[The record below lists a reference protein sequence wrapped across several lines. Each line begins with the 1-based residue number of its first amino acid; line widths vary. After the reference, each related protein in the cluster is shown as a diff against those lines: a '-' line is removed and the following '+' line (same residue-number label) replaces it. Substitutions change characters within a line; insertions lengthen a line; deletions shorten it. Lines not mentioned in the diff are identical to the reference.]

1 MKKNQII
8 ITFRRFSQNKMSTI
22 IKLLSLSIG
31 MVCFS
36 LIAVYVYYE
45 LGYDH
50 FNKHADEIARVTM
63 EYSVNGTRNQW
74 AVTGTKAG
82 PQLQR
87 TFPSVKSYVRM
98 IINSKVVKNKNI
110 IYSENNFLFVDSSF
124 LKIFTF
130 PMIEGTM
137 TNALD
142 GPGKIVLTRTMAK
155 KYFGNDDPLGKSLT
169 IDSNQNYTITGIVED
184 VPDNSQIKFDFLA
197 SFVNLDVSKTEE
209 WFAANY
215 FTFLLLEKGTD
226 IADLD
231 NKINGYMKEVS
242 LKEKDLSGID
252 YFTLH
257 LEPLTRIHMHSN
269 LDSFIPNTPFVYI
282 YVLIIIAMLIL
293 MIACIN
299 YSNITI
305 AQVSGKRTEIGI
317 RKLLGAGES
326 QLFWQFV
333 GEAGILI
340 VIAAILSI
348 IGAMVLMPY
357 FSILTGKVLTGSLLF
372 QPVIIGTIILLCVIV
387 SLIAGTYPAMIISGQ
402 TLNNILKPGSL
413 LGVSGG
419 KFRKSLIVFQFV
431 ISIVLIITTII
442 IQQQR
447 SFIQRINLG
456 YDKTKVIFLP
466 IGAHDWPGYYN
477 LKSELK
483 QDPFVKE
490 VSAGNTTPVNIT
502 WTSVMIAATETGK
515 KQFNAKAIP
524 VDLDFLQTLGIK
536 IIAGSDFTES
546 DLQQVK
552 ALKNK
557 DGFKYSMILNETAVK
572 EIGWTPEESI
582 GRQVDVGFTGTVKAV
597 IKDFHLASLHEPVM
611 PLVIFLLDEYQK
623 VILIKINGNDV
634 SSALSS
640 IKKIWNGRI
649 VDRPFEYHFL
659 DEEYDRLYKNEQNTA
674 RIFSTFSAIAILLAC
689 LGLFGIVAI
698 MTVQRTKEIGIRKI
712 MGATV
717 VNIIMHFFADYLK
730 PVFIAFIISV
740 PLAYYFANKWLLGF
754 AYHIAIPVW
763 AFIISGIFCIAI
775 SVATISIQ
783 SLKAALSNPVD
794 SLRNE

>member
-8 ITFRRFSQNKMSTI
+8 INFRRFSQNKMSTI

-712 MGATV
+712 IGATV

>member
-1 MKKNQII
+1 
-8 ITFRRFSQNKMSTI
+8 MSSI

-36 LIAVYVYYE
+36 LIAVYVFYE
-45 LGYDH
+45 LSFDR
-50 FNKHADEIARVTM
+50 FNKHANEIARVTM
-63 EYSVNGTRNQW
+63 EYSVNGSRNEW

-98 IINSKVVKNKNI
+98 IRNSKVVKNMNI
-110 IYSENNFLFVDSSF
+110 IYNENNFLFVDSGF

-130 PMIEGTM
+130 PIIEGTV

-142 GPGKIVLTRTMAK
+142 GPGKIVLTRSMAK
-155 KYFGNDDPLGKSLT
+155 KYFGNDDPLGKNLI
-169 IDSNQNYTITGIVED
+169 IDGNQNYTVTGIVD
-184 VPDNSQIKFDFLA
+184 NVPDNSQIKFDFLA

-209 WFAANY
+209 WFSANY
-215 FTFLLLEKGTD
+215 FTFLLLEKGTN

-231 NKINGYMKEVS
+231 NKINSYMKDIS
-242 LKEKDLSGID
+242 LKEKDLSGFD
-252 YFTLH
+252 YLTLH
-257 LEPLTRIHMHSN
+257 LETLTRIHLHSN
-269 LDSFIPNTPFVYI
+269 LDSFVPNTPFVYI
-282 YVLIIIAMLIL
+282 YVLIIIAILIL
-293 MIACIN
+293 LIACIN

-326 QLFWQFV
+326 QLFQQFV
-333 GEAGILI
+333 GEAGIFI
-340 VIAAILSI
+340 AIAAVLSI
-348 IGAMVLMPY
+348 IGTMVLLPY
-357 FSILTGKVLTGSLLF
+357 FSILTGRVLTSSLLF
-372 QPVIIGTIILLCVIV
+372 QPVIIGTIIILCAIV
-387 SLIAGTYPAMIISGQ
+387 SLIAGAYPAMIISGQ

-447 SFIQRINLG
+447 SFIQHKNLG

-466 IGAHDWPGYYN
+466 IGAHDWPGYYK
-477 LKSELK
+477 LKAELK

-502 WTSVMIAATETGK
+502 WTSVMSAATETGK
-515 KQFNAKAIP
+515 KQFNTKAIP

-546 DLQQVK
+546 DLRQVK
-552 ALKNK
+552 ALKIT
-557 DGFKYSMILNETAVK
+557 DGFKYSLILNETAVK

-582 GRQVDVGFTGTVKAV
+582 GRQVDIGFKGTVKAV

-611 PLVIFLLDEYQK
+611 PLAIFLLDEYQK

-649 VDRPFEYHFL
+649 MDRPFEYHFL
-659 DEEYDRLYKNEQNTA
+659 DEDYDKLYKNEQNTA

-717 VNIIMHFFADYLK
+717 VNIIMHLFSDYLK

-740 PLAYYFANKWLLGF
+740 PLAFYFANKWLLSF
-754 AYHIAIPVW
+754 AYHIDIPVW

-775 SVATISIQ
+775 SVVTVSIQ

>member
-1 MKKNQII
+1 MI
-8 ITFRRFSQNKMSTI
+8 
-22 IKLLSLSIG
+22 
-31 MVCFS
+31 CFS
-36 LIAVYVYYE
+36 LIAVFVYYE
-45 LGYDH
+45 LSFDNFH
-50 FNKHADEIARVTM
+50 KHANEIARVTM

-74 AVTGTKAG
+74 ALTGTKAG
-82 PQLQR
+82 PQMQR
-87 TFPSVKSYVRM
+87 TFPSVKSFVRM
-98 IINSKVVKNKNI
+98 SRNSKVVKNKNV
-110 IYSENNFLFVDSSF
+110 IYNESNFLFVDSDF

-130 PMIEGTM
+130 PLIEGTV
-137 TNALD
+137 TSALD
-142 GPGKIVLTRTMAK
+142 GPGKIVLTQSMAK
-155 KYFGNDDPLGKSLT
+155 KYFGNDDPLGKNLI
-169 IDSNQNYTITGIVED
+169 IDGNQNYTITGIAND
-184 VPDNSQIKFDFLA
+184 VPDNSQIKFDFLV

-209 WFAANY
+209 WFSANY
-215 FTFLLLEKGTD
+215 FTFLLLERSTD
-226 IADLD
+226 IRDLD
-231 NKINGYMKEVS
+231 NKIDSYMKEVS
-242 LKEKDLSGID
+242 LKEKNLSGID
-252 YFTLH
+252 FVTLH
-257 LEPLTRIHMHSN
+257 LEPLTRVHLHSN
-269 LDSFIPNTPFVYI
+269 LDGLVPNTPFAYI
-282 YVLIIIAMLIL
+282 YVLIIIAILIL

-317 RKLLGAGES
+317 RKLLGARNS
-326 QLFWQFV
+326 QLFMQFV
-333 GEAGILI
+333 GESGILT
-340 VIAAILSI
+340 VIAAILSVIGTI
-348 IGAMVLMPY
+348 ILLPY
-357 FSILTGKVLTGSLLF
+357 FSILTGRVFTSSLLF
-372 QPVIIGTIILLCVIV
+372 QPVIIGTIIILCVFV
-387 SLIAGTYPAMIISGQ
+387 SLIAGAYPAMIISGH

-413 LGVSGG
+413 LAVSGG
-419 KFRKSLIVFQFV
+419 KFRKSLIIFQFV

-447 SFIQRINLG
+447 SFIQHKNLG
-456 YDKTKVIFLP
+456 YDKTRVIFLP
-466 IGAHDWPGYYN
+466 IGANDWPGYYN

-502 WTSVMIAATETGK
+502 WTSVMNAATETGK
-515 KQFNAKAIP
+515 KQFNTKAIP

-536 IIAGSDFTES
+536 IIAGTDFTES

-552 ALKNK
+552 ALKSA
-557 DGFKYSMILNETAVK
+557 DGFKYSLILNETAVK

-582 GRQVDVGFTGTVKAV
+582 GRQVEVGFTGTVKAV
-597 IKDFHLASLHEPVM
+597 VKDFHLASLHEPVM
-611 PLVIFLLDEYQK
+611 PLVIFLLDQYQK
-623 VILIKINGNDV
+623 VILIKISGNDV
-634 SSALSS
+634 SAALSS

-649 VDRPFEYHFL
+649 LDRPFEYHFL
-659 DEEYDRLYKNEQNTA
+659 DEEYEKLYKNEQNTA

-717 VNIIMHFFADYLK
+717 LNIIMRLFADYLK
-730 PVFIAFIISV
+730 PVFIAFIFSI

-754 AYHIAIPVW
+754 AYHVTIPVW

>member
-1 MKKNQII
+1 
-8 ITFRRFSQNKMSTI
+8 
-22 IKLLSLSIG
+22 

-36 LIAVYVYYE
+36 LIAVYVFYE
-45 LGYDH
+45 LSFDR
-50 FNKHADEIARVTM
+50 FNKHANEIARVTM
-63 EYSVNGTRNQW
+63 EYSVNGSRNEW

-98 IINSKVVKNKNI
+98 IRNSKVVKNMNI
-110 IYSENNFLFVDSSF
+110 IYNENNFLFVDSGF

-130 PMIEGTM
+130 PIIEGTV

-142 GPGKIVLTRTMAK
+142 GPGKIVLTRSMAK
-155 KYFGNDDPLGKSLT
+155 KYFGNDDPLGKNLI
-169 IDSNQNYTITGIVED
+169 IDGNQNYTVTGIVD
-184 VPDNSQIKFDFLA
+184 NVPDNSQIKFDFLA

-209 WFAANY
+209 WFSANY
-215 FTFLLLEKGTD
+215 FTFLLLEKGTN

-231 NKINGYMKEVS
+231 NKINSYMKDIS
-242 LKEKDLSGID
+242 LKEKDLSGFD
-252 YFTLH
+252 YLTLH
-257 LEPLTRIHMHSN
+257 LETLTRIHLHSN
-269 LDSFIPNTPFVYI
+269 LDSFVPNTPFVYI
-282 YVLIIIAMLIL
+282 YVLIIIAILIL
-293 MIACIN
+293 LIACIN

-326 QLFWQFV
+326 QLFQQFV
-333 GEAGILI
+333 GEAGIFI
-340 VIAAILSI
+340 AIAAVLSI
-348 IGAMVLMPY
+348 IGTMVLLPY
-357 FSILTGKVLTGSLLF
+357 FSILTGRVLTSSLLF
-372 QPVIIGTIILLCVIV
+372 QPVIIGTIIILCAIV
-387 SLIAGTYPAMIISGQ
+387 SLIAGAYPAMIISGQ

-413 LGVSGG
+413 LGVSVG

-447 SFIQRINLG
+447 SFIQHKNLG

-466 IGAHDWPGYYN
+466 IGAHDWPGYYK
-477 LKSELK
+477 LKAELK

-502 WTSVMIAATETGK
+502 WTSVMSAATETGK
-515 KQFNAKAIP
+515 KQFNTKAIP

-546 DLQQVK
+546 DLRQVK
-552 ALKNK
+552 ALKIT
-557 DGFKYSMILNETAVK
+557 DGFKYSLILNETAVK

-582 GRQVDVGFTGTVKAV
+582 GRQVDIGFKGTVKAV

-611 PLVIFLLDEYQK
+611 PLAIFLLDEYQK

-649 VDRPFEYHFL
+649 MDRPFEYHFL
-659 DEEYDRLYKNEQNTA
+659 DEDYDKLYKNEQNTA

-717 VNIIMHFFADYLK
+717 VNIIMHLFSDYLK

-740 PLAYYFANKWLLGF
+740 PLAFYFANKWLLSF
-754 AYHIAIPVW
+754 AYHIDIPVW

-775 SVATISIQ
+775 SVVTVSIQ

>member
-1 MKKNQII
+1 
-8 ITFRRFSQNKMSTI
+8 MSSI
-22 IKLLSLSIG
+22 IKLISLSIG

-36 LIAVYVYYE
+36 LIAVYIFYE
-45 LGYDH
+45 LSFDH

-98 IINSKVVKNKNI
+98 IRNSKVVKNNDV
-110 IYSENNFLFVDSSF
+110 IYNENNFLFVDSGF

-130 PMIEGTM
+130 PLIEGTV

-142 GPGKIVLTRTMAK
+142 GPGKIVLTRSMVK
-155 KYFGNDDPLGKSLT
+155 KYFGNNDPLGKSIL
-169 IDSNQNYTITGIVED
+169 IDGNQNYTITGIVDD

-209 WFAANY
+209 WFSSNY
-215 FTFLLLEKGTD
+215 FTFLLLEKGTN

-231 NKINGYMKEVS
+231 KKINSYMKEVS
-242 LKEKDLSGID
+242 LKEKELTGTD

-257 LEPLTRIHMHSN
+257 LEPLTRIHLHSSLN
-269 LDSFIPNTPFVYI
+269 SLVPNTPFVYI
-282 YVLIIIAMLIL
+282 YVLIIIAILIL

-317 RKLLGAGES
+317 RKLLGSGES
-326 QLFWQFV
+326 QLFLQFV
-333 GEAGILI
+333 GESG
-340 VIAAILSI
+340 ILSI
-348 IGAMVLMPY
+348 IAAVLSIIGTMVLLPY
-357 FSILTGKVLTGSLLF
+357 FSILTGRVLTGSLLF
-372 QPVIIGTIILLCVIV
+372 QPVIIWIIIIICAIV
-387 SLIAGTYPAMIISGQ
+387 SIIAGAYPAMIISGH
-402 TLNNILKPGSL
+402 TLNNILKPGTL
-413 LGVSGG
+413 LAVSGG
-419 KFRKSLIVFQFV
+419 KFRKSLIIFQFV

-447 SFIQRINLG
+447 SFIQHINLG

-466 IGAHDWPGYYN
+466 ISAHDWPSYYK
-477 LKSELK
+477 LKADLK
-483 QDPFVKE
+483 LDPFVKE
-490 VSAGNTTPVNIT
+490 ISAGNTTPVNIT
-502 WTSVMIAATETGK
+502 WTNVMSAATETGK
-515 KQFNAKAIP
+515 KQFNTKAIP

-552 ALKNK
+552 ALKNA
-557 DGFKYSMILNETAVK
+557 DGFKFSMILNEEAVK
-572 EIGWTPEESI
+572 EIGWTPDESI
-582 GRQVDVGFTGTVKAV
+582 GRQVDVGFKGTVKAV
-597 IKDFHLASLHEPVM
+597 VKDLHLASLHEPVM
-611 PLVIFLLDEYQK
+611 PLVIFLFDEYQK

-634 SSALSS
+634 ASALSS
-640 IKKIWNGRI
+640 IKKIWNGRLM
-649 VDRPFEYHFL
+649 DRPFEYHFL
-659 DEEYDRLYKNEQNTA
+659 DEEYDALYKNEQNTA

-712 MGATV
+712 MGATAG
-717 VNIIMHFFADYLK
+717 NIIMHLFADYLK

-740 PLAYYFANKWLLGF
+740 PLAFYFANKWLSGF
-754 AYHIAIPVW
+754 AYRIDIPVW
-763 AFIISGIFCIAI
+763 TFIISGSFCIAI

>member
-1 MKKNQII
+1 MKKKQII
-8 ITFRRFSQNKMSTI
+8 IAFRRFSRNKMSSI

-31 MVCFS
+31 MVCFF

-45 LGYDH
+45 LSFDH
-50 FNKHADEIARVTM
+50 FNKHADEIVRVTM
-63 EYSVNGTRNQW
+63 EYSVNGTRNRW

-87 TFPSVKSYVRM
+87 TFPSVRSYVRM
-98 IINSKVVKNKNI
+98 IKNSKVVKNKNI
-110 IYSENNFLFVDSSF
+110 IYNEKNFLFVDSGF

-130 PMIEGTM
+130 PVVEGTV

-142 GPGKIVLTRTMAK
+142 GPGKIVLTRSMAK
-155 KYFGNDDPLGKSLT
+155 KYFGNDDPLGKNLI
-169 IDSNQNYTITGIVED
+169 IDGNENFTVTGIVDD

-209 WFAANY
+209 WFSANY
-215 FTFLLLEKGTD
+215 FTFLLLEKGTN

-231 NKINGYMKEVS
+231 NKIDSYMKEVS

-257 LEPLTRIHMHSN
+257 LEPLARIHLHSN
-269 LDSFIPNTPFVYI
+269 LDSIVPNTPFVYI
-282 YVLIIIAMLIL
+282 YVLIIIGILIL
-293 MIACIN
+293 IIACIN

-305 AQVSGKRTEIGI
+305 AQISGKRTEIGI
-317 RKLLGAGES
+317 RKLLGAGEQ
-326 QLFWQFV
+326 QLFLQFV
-333 GEAGILI
+333 GESGILT
-340 VIAAILSI
+340 VIASIFSI
-348 IGAMVLMPY
+348 IGAIVLLPY
-357 FSILTGKVLTGSLLF
+357 FSILTGRVLSGSLLF
-372 QPVIIGTIILLCVIV
+372 QPVIIGTVITLCVIV
-387 SLIAGTYPAMIISGQ
+387 SLIAGAYPAMIISGQ
-402 TLNNILKPGSL
+402 TLNSILKPGSL
-413 LGVSGG
+413 LALSGG
-419 KFRKSLIVFQFV
+419 KFRKSLIIFQFM

-442 IQQQR
+442 IQEQR
-447 SFIQRINLG
+447 SFIQHKNLG
-456 YDKTKVIFLP
+456 YDKTKVIFIP
-466 IGAHDWPGYYN
+466 IGSHDWPGYYN
-477 LKSELK
+477 LKTELK

-502 WTSVMIAATETGK
+502 WTSVMSAATETGK
-515 KQFNAKAIP
+515 KQFNTKAIP
-524 VDLDFLQTLGIK
+524 VDLDFIKTLGIK
-536 IIAGSDFTES
+536 IIVGSDFTES

-552 ALKNK
+552 ALKNA
-557 DGFKYSMILNETAVK
+557 DGFKYSLILNETAIK

-582 GRQVDVGFTGTVKAV
+582 GRQVDIGFKGTVKAV

-611 PLVIFLLDEYQK
+611 PLVIFLFDEYQK

-634 SSALSS
+634 SSALAS
-640 IKKIWNGRI
+640 IKKIWNGRMQ
-649 VDRPFEYHFL
+649 DKPFEFHFL
-659 DEEYDRLYKNEQNTA
+659 DEEYDTLYKNEQNTA

-717 VNIIMHFFADYLK
+717 VNIIMHLFADYLK

-740 PLAYYFANKWLLGF
+740 PLAFYFANKWLLGF
-754 AYHIAIPVW
+754 AYRVTIPIW
-763 AFIISGIFCIAI
+763 AFIISGLFCIAI
-775 SVATISIQ
+775 SVATITIQ

>member
-1 MKKNQII
+1 
-8 ITFRRFSQNKMSTI
+8 
-22 IKLLSLSIG
+22 
-31 MVCFS
+31 
-36 LIAVYVYYE
+36 
-45 LGYDH
+45 
-50 FNKHADEIARVTM
+50 
-63 EYSVNGTRNQW
+63 
-74 AVTGTKAG
+74 
-82 PQLQR
+82 
-87 TFPSVKSYVRM
+87 
-98 IINSKVVKNKNI
+98 
-110 IYSENNFLFVDSSF
+110 
-124 LKIFTF
+124 
-130 PMIEGTM
+130 
-137 TNALD
+137 
-142 GPGKIVLTRTMAK
+142 
-155 KYFGNDDPLGKSLT
+155 
-169 IDSNQNYTITGIVED
+169 
-184 VPDNSQIKFDFLA
+184 
-197 SFVNLDVSKTEE
+197 
-209 WFAANY
+209 
-215 FTFLLLEKGTD
+215 
-226 IADLD
+226 
-231 NKINGYMKEVS
+231 MKEVS
-242 LKEKDLSGID
+242 RKEKDLSGID

-257 LEPLTRIHMHSN
+257 LEPLTRIHLHSN
-269 LDSFIPNTPFVYI
+269 LDSLVPNTPFVYI
-282 YVLIIIAMLIL
+282 YVLIIIAILIL

-317 RKLLGAGES
+317 RKLLGAGKT
-326 QLFWQFV
+326 QLFLQFV

-340 VIAAILSI
+340 VIASILSI
-348 IGAMVLMPY
+348 IGAMVLLPY
-357 FSILTGKVLTGSLLF
+357 FSILTGRVLTCSLLF
-372 QPVIIGTIILLCVIV
+372 QPVIIGTIILLCVMV
-387 SLIAGTYPAMIISGQ
+387 SLIAGAYPAMIISGQ

-419 KFRKSLIVFQFV
+419 KFRKSLIIFQFV

-447 SFIQRINLG
+447 SFIQHINLG

-466 IGAHDWPGYYN
+466 IGAHDWPGYYD
-477 LKSELK
+477 LKTELK

-490 VSAGNTTPVNIT
+490 VSAGNTTPVNII
-502 WTSVMIAATETGK
+502 WTSVMGAATETGK

-552 ALKNK
+552 ALKNT
-557 DGFKYSMILNETAVK
+557 DGFKYSLILNETAVK

-640 IKKIWNGRI
+640 IKKIWNGRMM
-649 VDRPFEYHFL
+649 DRPFEYHFL

-674 RIFSTFSAIAILLAC
+674 RIFSTFSAITILLAC

-717 VNIIMHFFADYLK
+717 VNIIMHLFADYLK

-740 PLAYYFANKWLLGF
+740 PLAFYFANKWLLGF

>member
-1 MKKNQII
+1 MKRNQII
-8 ITFRRFSQNKMSTI
+8 LTFRRFSRNKMSSI
-22 IKLLSLSIG
+22 IKLISLSIG

-45 LGYDH
+45 LSFDH

-87 TFPSVKSYVRM
+87 IFPSVKSYVRM
-98 IINSKVVKNKNI
+98 IRNSKVVKNKNI
-110 IYSENNFLFVDSSF
+110 IYNENNFLFVDSGF

-130 PMIEGTM
+130 PIIEGTV

-142 GPGKIVLTRTMAK
+142 GPGKIVLTRSMAK
-155 KYFGNDDPLGKSLT
+155 KYFGNDDPLGKNII
-169 IDSNQNYTITGIVED
+169 IDSNQNYTITGIIDD

-209 WFAANY
+209 WFASNY

-231 NKINGYMKEVS
+231 NKINSYMKEVS

-257 LEPLTRIHMHSN
+257 LEPLIRIHLHSN
-269 LDSFIPNTPFVYI
+269 LDSFVPNTPFVYI
-282 YVLIIIAMLIL
+282 YVLIIIAILIL

-317 RKLLGAGES
+317 RKLLGARNS
-326 QLFWQFV
+326 QLFMQFV
-333 GEAGILI
+333 GESGILI
-340 VIAAILSI
+340 VIAAILSVIGTI
-348 IGAMVLMPY
+348 ILLPY
-357 FSILTGKVLTGSLLF
+357 FSILTGRVLTCSLLF
-372 QPVIIGTIILLCVIV
+372 KPVIIGTIILLCVVV
-387 SLIAGTYPAMIISGQ
+387 SLIAGAYPAMIISGQ

-419 KFRKSLIVFQFV
+419 KFRKSLIIFQFV

-447 SFIQRINLG
+447 SFIQHINLG

-466 IGAHDWPGYYN
+466 IGAHDWPGYYS
-477 LKSELK
+477 LKTELK

-502 WTSVMIAATETGK
+502 WTSVMGAATETGK

-536 IIAGSDFTES
+536 IIAGSGFTES

-552 ALKNK
+552 ALKNTN
-557 DGFKYSMILNETAVK
+557 GFK
-572 EIGWTPEESI
+572 
-582 GRQVDVGFTGTVKAV
+582 
-597 IKDFHLASLHEPVM
+597 
-611 PLVIFLLDEYQK
+611 
-623 VILIKINGNDV
+623 
-634 SSALSS
+634 
-640 IKKIWNGRI
+640 
-649 VDRPFEYHFL
+649 
-659 DEEYDRLYKNEQNTA
+659 
-674 RIFSTFSAIAILLAC
+674 
-689 LGLFGIVAI
+689 
-698 MTVQRTKEIGIRKI
+698 
-712 MGATV
+712 
-717 VNIIMHFFADYLK
+717 
-730 PVFIAFIISV
+730 
-740 PLAYYFANKWLLGF
+740 
-754 AYHIAIPVW
+754 
-763 AFIISGIFCIAI
+763 
-775 SVATISIQ
+775 
-783 SLKAALSNPVD
+783 
-794 SLRNE
+794 

>member
-717 VNIIMHFFADYLK
+717 VNIIMHLFADYLK

-740 PLAYYFANKWLLGF
+740 PLAFYFSNKWLLGF

>member
-98 IINSKVVKNKNI
+98 IRNSKVVKNKNI
-110 IYSENNFLFVDSSF
+110 IYSENNFLFVDSGF

-142 GPGKIVLTRTMAK
+142 GPGKIVLTRTIAK

-257 LEPLTRIHMHSN
+257 LEPLTRIHLHSN

-387 SLIAGTYPAMIISGQ
+387 SLIAGAYPAMIISGQ

-582 GRQVDVGFTGTVKAV
+582 GRQLDVGFTGTVKAV

-674 RIFSTFSAIAILLAC
+674 RIFTTFSAIAILLAC

>member
-8 ITFRRFSQNKMSTI
+8 INFRRFSQNKMSTI

-98 IINSKVVKNKNI
+98 IRNSKVVKNKNI
-110 IYSENNFLFVDSSF
+110 IYSENNFLFVDSGF

-155 KYFGNDDPLGKSLT
+155 KYFGNDDPLGKSLS

-257 LEPLTRIHMHSN
+257 LEPLTRIHLHSN

-387 SLIAGTYPAMIISGQ
+387 SLIAGAYPAMIISGQ

-582 GRQVDVGFTGTVKAV
+582 GRQLDVGFTGTVKAV

>member
-1 MKKNQII
+1 
-8 ITFRRFSQNKMSTI
+8 
-22 IKLLSLSIG
+22 

-98 IINSKVVKNKNI
+98 IRNSKVVKNKNI

>member
-1 MKKNQII
+1 
-8 ITFRRFSQNKMSTI
+8 
-22 IKLLSLSIG
+22 

-45 LGYDH
+45 LSFDR
-50 FNKHADEIARVTM
+50 FNKHAEEIARVTM
-63 EYSVNGTRNQW
+63 EYSVNGTVNQW

-98 IINSKVVKNKNI
+98 IRNSKVVKNKNLI
-110 IYSENNFLFVDSSF
+110 FNENNFLFVDSNF

-130 PMIEGTM
+130 PIIEGTV

-142 GPGKIVLTRTMAK
+142 GPGKIVLTHSMAK
-155 KYFGNDDPLGKSLT
+155 KYFGNEDPLGKSLI
-169 IDSNQNYTITGIVED
+169 IDGNQNYTITGIVDD

-197 SFVNLDVSKTEE
+197 SFVNLDVAKTEE
-209 WFAANY
+209 WFTANY
-215 FTFLLLEKGTD
+215 FTFLFLEKDTD
-226 IADLD
+226 IRDLG
-231 NKINGYMKEVS
+231 NKIDSYMKEVS
-242 LKEKDLSGID
+242 LKEKDVSGID

-257 LEPLTRIHMHSN
+257 LEPLTRIHLHSN
-269 LDSFIPNTPFVYI
+269 MDSLVPNTPFVYI
-282 YVLIIIAMLIL
+282 YVLIIIAILIL
-293 MIACIN
+293 MIAIIN

-305 AQVSGKRTEIGI
+305 AEVSGKRTEIGI
-317 RKLLGAGES
+317 RKLLGATES
-326 QLFWQFV
+326 QLFMQFV
-333 GEAGILI
+333 GESGILT
-340 VIAAILSI
+340 VIAAIVSI
-348 IGAMVLMPY
+348 IGAMVLLPY
-357 FSILTGKVLTGSLLF
+357 FSILTGGVFTSSLLF
-372 QPVIIGTIILLCVIV
+372 QPVIIGTIFILCVLV
-387 SLIAGTYPAMIISGQ
+387 SLIAGAYPAMIISGH
-402 TLNNILKPGSL
+402 TLSNILKPGSL
-413 LGVSGG
+413 LAVSGG
-419 KFRKSLIVFQFV
+419 KFRKSLIIFQFV
-431 ISIVLIITTII
+431 ISIVLIIATII

-447 SFIQRINLG
+447 SFMQHINLG

-466 IGAHDWPGYYN
+466 IGMHDWPGYYT
-477 LKSELK
+477 LKTELK
-483 QDPFVKE
+483 RDPFVKE

-502 WTSVMIAATETGK
+502 WTNVMIAATETGK

-546 DLQQVK
+546 DLKQVK
-552 ALKNK
+552 ALKNT
-557 DGFKYSMILNETAVK
+557 DGFKYSLILNETAVK

-582 GRQVDVGFTGTVKAV
+582 GRQVNIGFTGTVKAV
-597 IKDFHLASLHEPVM
+597 VKDFHLASLHEPVA
-611 PLVIFLLDEYQK
+611 PLAIFLLDQYQN
-623 VILIKINGNDV
+623 VILIKIGSNDV

-640 IKKIWNGRI
+640 IKKIWNGRM

-659 DEEYDRLYKNEQNTA
+659 DEEYDKLYKNEQNTA
-674 RIFSTFSAIAILLAC
+674 HIFSTFSAIAILLAC

-712 MGATV
+712 MGATE
-717 VNIIMHFFADYLK
+717 VNIITHLFADYLK

-740 PLAYYFANKWLLGF
+740 PLAFYFANKWLLGF

-763 AFIISGIFCIAI
+763 AFIISGIFCIVI
-775 SVATISIQ
+775 SVVTISIQ

>member
-1 MKKNQII
+1 
-8 ITFRRFSQNKMSTI
+8 MSSI
-22 IKLLSLSIG
+22 IKLISLSIG

-45 LGYDH
+45 LSYDH
-50 FNKHADEIARVTM
+50 FNKHANEIVRVTM

-87 TFPSVKSYVRM
+87 TFPSVKSYVR
-98 IINSKVVKNKNI
+98 IIRNSKVVKNKNI
-110 IYSENNFLFVDSSF
+110 IYNEKNFLFVDSGF

-130 PMIEGTM
+130 PIIEGAA

-142 GPGKIVLTRTMAK
+142 GPGKIVLTRSMAK
-155 KYFGNDDPLGKSLT
+155 KYFGNDDPLGKNLI
-169 IDSNQNYTITGIVED
+169 IDGNQNYTVTGIVDD

-209 WFAANY
+209 WFTSNY

-226 IADLD
+226 VADLN
-231 NKINGYMKEVS
+231 NKVDSYMKEVS
-242 LKEKDLSGID
+242 RKEKDISGID

-257 LEPLTRIHMHSN
+257 LEPLTRVHLHSN
-269 LDSFIPNTPFVYI
+269 LDGLVPNTPFVYI
-282 YVLIIIAMLIL
+282 YILIIIAILIL

-326 QLFWQFV
+326 QLFLQFV
-333 GEAGILI
+333 GESGILT
-340 VIAAILSI
+340 VIAAIISI
-348 IGAMVLMPY
+348 IGAIVLLPY
-357 FSILTGKVLTGSLLF
+357 FSILTGRVLPSSLLF
-372 QPVIIGTIILLCVIV
+372 HPVIIGTIIILCVIV
-387 SLIAGTYPAMIISGQ
+387 SLIAGAYPAMIISGQ

-413 LGVSGG
+413 LALSGG
-419 KFRKSLIVFQFV
+419 KFRKSLIIFQFV

-442 IQQQR
+442 IQEQR
-447 SFIQRINLG
+447 SFIQHKNLG

-502 WTSVMIAATETGK
+502 WTNVMTAATETGK
-515 KQFNAKAIP
+515 KQFNTRAIP

-552 ALKNK
+552 ALKNT
-557 DGFKYSMILNETAVK
+557 DGFKHSLILNEAAVK

-582 GRQVDVGFTGTVKAV
+582 GRQVDVGFKGTVKAV

-611 PLVIFLLDEYQK
+611 PLAIFLLDEYQK

-640 IKKIWNGRI
+640 IKKIWNGRMM
-649 VDRPFEYHFL
+649 DRPFEYHFL
-659 DEEYDRLYKNEQNTA
+659 DEEYDKLYKNEQNTA

-717 VNIIMHFFADYLK
+717 VNIIMHLFADYLK

-740 PLAYYFANKWLLGF
+740 PLALYFANKWLLGF
-754 AYHIAIPVW
+754 AYHVAIPVW
-763 AFIISGIFCIAI
+763 AFIISGLFCIAI

>member
-8 ITFRRFSQNKMSTI
+8 IAFRRFSRNKMSSI

-36 LIAVYVYYE
+36 LIAVYVFYE
-45 LGYDH
+45 LSFDR
-50 FNKHADEIARVTM
+50 FNKHANEIARVTM
-63 EYSVNGTRNQW
+63 EYSVNGSRNEW

-98 IINSKVVKNKNI
+98 IRNSKVVKNMNI
-110 IYSENNFLFVDSSF
+110 IYNENNFLFVDSGF

-130 PMIEGTM
+130 PIIEGTV

-142 GPGKIVLTRTMAK
+142 GPGKIVLTRSMAK
-155 KYFGNDDPLGKSLT
+155 KYFGNDDPLGKNLI
-169 IDSNQNYTITGIVED
+169 IDGNQNYTVTGIVD
-184 VPDNSQIKFDFLA
+184 NVPDNSQIKFDFLA

-209 WFAANY
+209 WFSANY
-215 FTFLLLEKGTD
+215 FTFLLLEKGTN

-231 NKINGYMKEVS
+231 NKINSYMKDIS
-242 LKEKDLSGID
+242 LKEKDLSGFD
-252 YFTLH
+252 YLTLH
-257 LEPLTRIHMHSN
+257 LETLTRIHLHSN
-269 LDSFIPNTPFVYI
+269 LDSFVPNTPFVYI
-282 YVLIIIAMLIL
+282 YVLIIIAILIL
-293 MIACIN
+293 LIACIN

-326 QLFWQFV
+326 QLFQQFV
-333 GEAGILI
+333 GEAGIFI
-340 VIAAILSI
+340 AIAAVLSI
-348 IGAMVLMPY
+348 IGTMVLLPY
-357 FSILTGKVLTGSLLF
+357 FSILTGRVLTSSLLF
-372 QPVIIGTIILLCVIV
+372 QPVIIGTIIILCAIV
-387 SLIAGTYPAMIISGQ
+387 SLIAGAYPAMIISGQ

-413 LGVSGG
+413 LGVSVG

-447 SFIQRINLG
+447 SFIQHKNLG

-466 IGAHDWPGYYN
+466 IGAHDWPGYYK
-477 LKSELK
+477 LKAELK

-502 WTSVMIAATETGK
+502 WTSVMSAATETGK
-515 KQFNAKAIP
+515 KQFNTKAIP

-552 ALKNK
+552 ALKIT
-557 DGFKYSMILNETAVK
+557 DGFKYSLILNETAVK

-582 GRQVDVGFTGTVKAV
+582 GRQVDIGFKGTVKAV

-611 PLVIFLLDEYQK
+611 PLAIFLLDEYQK

-649 VDRPFEYHFL
+649 MDRPFEYHFL
-659 DEEYDRLYKNEQNTA
+659 DEDYDKLYKNEQNTA

-717 VNIIMHFFADYLK
+717 VNIIMHLFSDYLK

-740 PLAYYFANKWLLGF
+740 PLAFYFANKWLLSF
-754 AYHIAIPVW
+754 AYHIDIPVW

-775 SVATISIQ
+775 SVVTVSIQ

>member
-8 ITFRRFSQNKMSTI
+8 INFRRFSQNKMSTI

-98 IINSKVVKNKNI
+98 IRNSKVVKNKNI
-110 IYSENNFLFVDSSF
+110 IYSENNFLFVDSGF

-142 GPGKIVLTRTMAK
+142 GPGKIVLTRTIAK

-257 LEPLTRIHMHSN
+257 LEPLTRIHLHSN

-387 SLIAGTYPAMIISGQ
+387 SLIAGAYPAMIISGQ

-447 SFIQRINLG
+447 SFIQGINLG

-546 DLQQVK
+546 DLKQVK

-582 GRQVDVGFTGTVKAV
+582 GRQLDVGFTGTVKAV

>member
-1 MKKNQII
+1 
-8 ITFRRFSQNKMSTI
+8 
-22 IKLLSLSIG
+22 

-98 IINSKVVKNKNI
+98 IRNSKVVKNKNI

-387 SLIAGTYPAMIISGQ
+387 SLIAGAYPAMIISGQ

-582 GRQVDVGFTGTVKAV
+582 GRQLDVGFTGTVKAV

>member
-1 MKKNQII
+1 
-8 ITFRRFSQNKMSTI
+8 
-22 IKLLSLSIG
+22 

-45 LGYDH
+45 LSFDH

-98 IINSKVVKNKNI
+98 IRNSKVVKNKNI
-110 IYSENNFLFVDSSF
+110 IYNENNFLFVDSGF

-130 PMIEGTM
+130 PIIEGTV

-142 GPGKIVLTRTMAK
+142 GPGKIVLTRSMAK
-155 KYFGNDDPLGKSLT
+155 KYFGNDDAFGKNLI
-169 IDSNQNYTITGIVED
+169 IDSNQNYTITGIIDD

-209 WFAANY
+209 WFASNY
-215 FTFLLLEKGTD
+215 FTFLLLEKGTN
-226 IADLD
+226 IADLN
-231 NKINGYMKEVS
+231 NKIDSYMKEVS
-242 LKEKDLSGID
+242 RKEKDLSGID

-257 LEPLTRIHMHSN
+257 LEPLTRIHLHSN
-269 LDSFIPNTPFVYI
+269 LDSLVPNTPFVYI
-282 YVLIIIAMLIL
+282 YVLIIIAILIL

-317 RKLLGAGES
+317 RKLLGAGKT
-326 QLFWQFV
+326 QLFLQFV

-340 VIAAILSI
+340 VIASILSI
-348 IGAMVLMPY
+348 IGAMVLLPY
-357 FSILTGKVLTGSLLF
+357 FSILTGRVLTCSLLF
-372 QPVIIGTIILLCVIV
+372 QPVIIGTIILLCVMV
-387 SLIAGTYPAMIISGQ
+387 SLIAGAYPAMIISGQ

-419 KFRKSLIVFQFV
+419 KFRKSLIIFQFV

-447 SFIQRINLG
+447 SFIQHINLG

-466 IGAHDWPGYYN
+466 IGAHDWPGYYD
-477 LKSELK
+477 LKTELK

-490 VSAGNTTPVNIT
+490 VSAGNTTPVNII
-502 WTSVMIAATETGK
+502 WTSVMGAATETGK

-552 ALKNK
+552 ALKNT
-557 DGFKYSMILNETAVK
+557 DGFN
-572 EIGWTPEESI
+572 
-582 GRQVDVGFTGTVKAV
+582 
-597 IKDFHLASLHEPVM
+597 
-611 PLVIFLLDEYQK
+611 
-623 VILIKINGNDV
+623 
-634 SSALSS
+634 
-640 IKKIWNGRI
+640 
-649 VDRPFEYHFL
+649 
-659 DEEYDRLYKNEQNTA
+659 
-674 RIFSTFSAIAILLAC
+674 IA
-689 LGLFGIVAI
+689 
-698 MTVQRTKEIGIRKI
+698 
-712 MGATV
+712 
-717 VNIIMHFFADYLK
+717 
-730 PVFIAFIISV
+730 
-740 PLAYYFANKWLLGF
+740 
-754 AYHIAIPVW
+754 
-763 AFIISGIFCIAI
+763 
-775 SVATISIQ
+775 
-783 SLKAALSNPVD
+783 
-794 SLRNE
+794 

>member
-1 MKKNQII
+1 
-8 ITFRRFSQNKMSTI
+8 MSSI

-45 LGYDH
+45 LSFDH
-50 FNKHADEIARVTM
+50 FNKQANEIARVTM

-74 AVTGTKAG
+74 AVTGTMAG

-98 IINSKVVKNKNI
+98 IRNSKVVKNKNV
-110 IYSENNFLFVDSSF
+110 IYNEKNFLFVDSGF
-124 LKIFTF
+124 LRIFTF
-130 PMIEGTM
+130 PIIEGTV

-142 GPGKIVLTRTMAK
+142 GPGKIVLTRSMAK
-155 KYFGNDDPLGKSLT
+155 KYFGNDDPLGKNLI
-169 IDSNQNYTITGIVED
+169 IDGNQNYTITGIVDD

-197 SFVNLDVSKTEE
+197 SFINLDDSKTEG
-209 WFAANY
+209 WFPANY

-226 IADLD
+226 VGDLS
-231 NKINGYMKEVS
+231 NKIDSYVKEVS

-257 LEPLTRIHMHSN
+257 LEPLARVHLHSS
-269 LDSFIPNTPFVYI
+269 LDGLVPNTPFVYI
-282 YVLIIIAMLIL
+282 YVLIIIAILIL
-293 MIACIN
+293 MIAIIN

-317 RKLLGAGES
+317 RKLLGASES
-326 QLFWQFV
+326 QLFIQFV
-333 GEAGILI
+333 GESGILT

-348 IGAMVLMPY
+348 IGAIVLLPY
-357 FSILTGKVLTGSLLF
+357 FSILTGRVFPSSLLF
-372 QPVIIGTIILLCVIV
+372 QPVIIGTIFILCVLV
-387 SLIAGTYPAMIISGQ
+387 SLISGAYPAMIISGH

-413 LGVSGG
+413 LAVSGG
-419 KFRKSLIVFQFV
+419 KFRKSLIIFQFV
-431 ISIVLIITTII
+431 ISTVLIITTII

-447 SFIQRINLG
+447 SFIQHINLG
-456 YDKTKVIFLP
+456 YDKEKVIFLP
-466 IGAHDWPGYYN
+466 IGANDWPGYYN
-477 LKSELK
+477 LKTELK

-502 WTSVMIAATETGK
+502 WTNVISVATETGK
-515 KQFNAKAIP
+515 KQFNTKAIP
-524 VDLDFLQTLGIK
+524 VDLDFLQALGIK

-552 ALKNK
+552 ALKSA
-557 DGFKYSMILNETAVK
+557 DGFKYSLILNETAVK

-582 GRQVDVGFTGTVKAV
+582 GRQVDMGFKGTVKAV

-623 VILIKINGNDV
+623 VILIKISGNDV

-649 VDRPFEYHFL
+649 MDRPFEYHFL
-659 DEEYDRLYKNEQNTA
+659 DEEYDKLYKNEQNTA
-674 RIFSTFSAIAILLAC
+674 RIFSTFSTIAILLAC

-717 VNIIMHFFADYLK
+717 MNIIMHLFADYLK
-730 PVFIAFIISV
+730 PVLIAFIISV
-740 PLAYYFANKWLLGF
+740 PLAFYFANKWLLGF

-775 SVATISIQ
+775 SVATICIQ

-794 SLRNE
+794 SLRTE

>member
-1 MKKNQII
+1 
-8 ITFRRFSQNKMSTI
+8 
-22 IKLLSLSIG
+22 
-31 MVCFS
+31 
-36 LIAVYVYYE
+36 
-45 LGYDH
+45 
-50 FNKHADEIARVTM
+50 
-63 EYSVNGTRNQW
+63 
-74 AVTGTKAG
+74 
-82 PQLQR
+82 
-87 TFPSVKSYVRM
+87 M

-137 TNALD
+137 KNALD

>member
-1 MKKNQII
+1 
-8 ITFRRFSQNKMSTI
+8 
-22 IKLLSLSIG
+22 

-98 IINSKVVKNKNI
+98 IRNSKVVKNKNI

-582 GRQVDVGFTGTVKAV
+582 GRQLDVGFTGTVKAV

>member
-1 MKKNQII
+1 
-8 ITFRRFSQNKMSTI
+8 
-22 IKLLSLSIG
+22 
-31 MVCFS
+31 
-36 LIAVYVYYE
+36 
-45 LGYDH
+45 
-50 FNKHADEIARVTM
+50 
-63 EYSVNGTRNQW
+63 
-74 AVTGTKAG
+74 
-82 PQLQR
+82 
-87 TFPSVKSYVRM
+87 
-98 IINSKVVKNKNI
+98 
-110 IYSENNFLFVDSSF
+110 
-124 LKIFTF
+124 
-130 PMIEGTM
+130 
-137 TNALD
+137 
-142 GPGKIVLTRTMAK
+142 
-155 KYFGNDDPLGKSLT
+155 
-169 IDSNQNYTITGIVED
+169 
-184 VPDNSQIKFDFLA
+184 
-197 SFVNLDVSKTEE
+197 
-209 WFAANY
+209 
-215 FTFLLLEKGTD
+215 
-226 IADLD
+226 
-231 NKINGYMKEVS
+231 
-242 LKEKDLSGID
+242 
-252 YFTLH
+252 
-257 LEPLTRIHMHSN
+257 MHSN

>member
-1 MKKNQII
+1 
-8 ITFRRFSQNKMSTI
+8 
-22 IKLLSLSIG
+22 

-36 LIAVYVYYE
+36 LIAVYVFYE
-45 LGYDH
+45 LSFDR
-50 FNKHADEIARVTM
+50 FNKHANEIARVTM
-63 EYSVNGTRNQW
+63 EYSVNGSRNEW

-98 IINSKVVKNKNI
+98 IRNSKVVKNMNI
-110 IYSENNFLFVDSSF
+110 IYNENNFLFVDSGF

-130 PMIEGTM
+130 PIIEGTV

-142 GPGKIVLTRTMAK
+142 GPGKIVLTRSMAK
-155 KYFGNDDPLGKSLT
+155 KYFGNDDPLGKNLI
-169 IDSNQNYTITGIVED
+169 IDGNQNYTVTGIVD
-184 VPDNSQIKFDFLA
+184 NVPDNSQIKFDFLA

-209 WFAANY
+209 WFSANY
-215 FTFLLLEKGTD
+215 FTFLLLEKGTN

-231 NKINGYMKEVS
+231 NKINSYMKDIS
-242 LKEKDLSGID
+242 LKEKDLSGFD
-252 YFTLH
+252 YLTLH
-257 LEPLTRIHMHSN
+257 LETLTRIHLHSN
-269 LDSFIPNTPFVYI
+269 LDSFVPNTPFVYI
-282 YVLIIIAMLIL
+282 YVLIIIAILIL
-293 MIACIN
+293 LIACIN

-326 QLFWQFV
+326 QLFQQFV
-333 GEAGILI
+333 GEAGIFI
-340 VIAAILSI
+340 AIAAVLSI
-348 IGAMVLMPY
+348 IGTMVLLPY
-357 FSILTGKVLTGSLLF
+357 FSILTGRVLTSSLLF
-372 QPVIIGTIILLCVIV
+372 QPVIIGTIIILCAIV
-387 SLIAGTYPAMIISGQ
+387 SLIAGAYPAMIISGQ

-447 SFIQRINLG
+447 SFIQHKNLG

-466 IGAHDWPGYYN
+466 IGAHDWPGYYK
-477 LKSELK
+477 LKAELK

-502 WTSVMIAATETGK
+502 WTSVMSAATETGK
-515 KQFNAKAIP
+515 KQFNTKAIP

-552 ALKNK
+552 ALKIT
-557 DGFKYSMILNETAVK
+557 DGFKYSLILNETAVK

-582 GRQVDVGFTGTVKAV
+582 GRQVDIGFKGTVKAV

-611 PLVIFLLDEYQK
+611 PLAIFLLDEYQK

-649 VDRPFEYHFL
+649 MDRPFEYHFL
-659 DEEYDRLYKNEQNTA
+659 DEDYDKLYKNEQNTA

-717 VNIIMHFFADYLK
+717 VNIIMHLFSDYLK

-740 PLAYYFANKWLLGF
+740 PLAFYFANKWLLSF
-754 AYHIAIPVW
+754 AYHIDIPVW

-775 SVATISIQ
+775 SVVTVSIQ